1 MTSRAFKLLAA
12 LILVL
17 AASSA
22 SILETGTAR
31 ADAPAPATATA
42 PSGDGS
48 TVTPAEDD
56 SGDDECAG
64 DDSATAPDPGAT
76 TSPADDAGEDCDGGP
91 EEPWVLYYAKE
102 SSGQPITQDELDAA
116 AQQADQ
122 LPDPDKTAW
131 QEIGPT
137 NIGGRVVDLV
147 VDPSHPDTIYIAAA
161 GGGVWKSTDEGS
173 TFTEAWP
180 DNYPQTMGALAMGP
194 DGTLWA
200 GTGEANPAGGGMTY
214 FGNGVYKSTDGGQT
228 WTNVGLTGSAAIGR
242 IVVNPDNPNEV
253 WVAAAG
259 SIYMSSSQ
267 RGIYHTT
274 DGGKTW
280 TLALPP
286 PNDTTGGI
294 DIALDPDNPNVVYA
308 ALWDHHRDP
317 AARTYGGVGSGL
329 FRSEDD
335 GQTWT
340 RLQDITTPLPSYDRA
355 QSGLTSDPSLGR
367 IGIAVA
373 PTDPNRVYVV
383 TGDTNGFDK
392 GFFVS
397 NDGGDTFQTAGHA
410 NNNSEYQWWFGR
422 IWVDPG
428 NENHV
433 FVADVDLRQSFD
445 GGQTWSNISSVHAD
459 QHAMAFD
466 PATISTTDQSA
477 ERIYLGN
484 DGGVYHT
491 DADGTTNASWVHATY
506 EPWNQAY
513 HIAVSPTNDNR
524 IVAGLQDNGSVRTW
538 TAANPDPTDP
548 SLFNAYGGGD
558 GHYVAIDPADED
570 IYYQCSQNGACGGV
584 EDNPATG
591 TQTTI
596 RFGRK
601 PGTRFTTD
609 APLVIDPTNPSV
621 LYIGGN
627 VLDRSTDGGATW
639 TQISPSD
646 PDDLPGPPP
655 AETENDPVYAN
666 TYATISAIAPATTDP
681 DPNGYASTI
690 YVGTDTGYVWKT
702 TDAGQTWTQM
712 TGLPQLWV
720 NSITVDPTNANRA
733 WVAFSGFRV
742 GDETAHLYE
751 TTDGGATWVPVD
763 GKLPNAPVEDVIFD
777 QPHSMLYVATDL
789 GVFYAK
795 EPPGAKQPT
804 PLEWKRVGTQLP
816 ATPDMD
822 LKIDGSDTTLFVG
835 TFGRGIWKI
844 PLPTSLSPAASAV
857 R

>member
-1 MTSRAFKLLAA
+1 LQRSKRLFTGRAIKLLAA
-12 LILVL
+12 LLLVL

-22 SILETGTAR
+22 SALTSGAAR
-31 ADAPAPATATA
+31 ADSPAPAGTATVA
-42 PSGDGS
+42 PADDGGGSGDCTDDTGDGS
-48 TVTPAEDD
+48 DSAATDPAD
-56 SGDDECAG
+56 SG
-64 DDSATAPDPGAT
+64 
-76 TSPADDAGEDCDGGP
+76 TSPADGGSDDGGDDCDGGP
-91 EEPWVLYYAKE
+91 EAPWVMYYAKE

-116 AQQADQ
+116 AQQADR

-131 QEIGPT
+131 QVTGPT
-137 NIGGRVVDLV
+137 NVGGRATDLV
-147 VDPSHPDTIYIAAA
+147 VDPSHTDTIYVAAA
-161 GGGVWKSTDEGS
+161 GGGIWKSTDEGS
-173 TFTEAWP
+173 TFSPAWP
-180 DNYPQTMGALAMGP
+180 ANYPQTMGALAIGP

-214 FGNGVYKSTDGGQT
+214 FGNGVYKSADGGKT
-228 WTNVGLTGSAAIGR
+228 WTNVGLTSSDAIGR
-242 IVVNPDNPNEV
+242 IVVNPSNPNEV

-259 SIYMSSSQ
+259 SIYLSSQQ

-280 TLALPP
+280 TLALAP

-294 DIALDPDNPNVVYA
+294 DIALDPANPNVVYA
-308 ALWDHHRDP
+308 ALWDHHRDA

-329 FRSEDD
+329 YRSEDD
-335 GQTWT
+335 GATWT
-340 RLQDITTPLPSYDRA
+340 RLQNITTPLPTYDRA
-355 QSGLTSDPSLGR
+355 QTGLTSDASLGR

-373 PTDPNRVYVV
+373 PSDPNRVYVIS
-383 TGDTNGFDK
+383 GDTNGFDK

-397 NDGGDTFQTAGHA
+397 NDGGNSFQTAGRA

-422 IWVDPG
+422 VWVDPG
-428 NENHV
+428 NENHL
-433 FVADVDLRQSFD
+433 FAADVSLRQSFD
-445 GGQTWSNISSVHAD
+445 GGQTWSNVGSVHAD

-466 PATISTTDQSA
+466 LSTVSTASQSA

-491 DADGTTNASWVHATY
+491 DADGTTAASWVHATY

-513 HIAVSPTNDNR
+513 HIALSTTNDNR
-524 IVAGLQDNGSVRTW
+524 IAAGLQDNGSVRTW
-538 TAANPDPTDP
+538 TAASPDPADP

-558 GHYVAIDPADED
+558 GHYVAIDPANED
-570 IYYQCSQNGACGGV
+570 IYYQCSQNGSCGGV
-584 EDNPATG
+584 QDNPSTG
-591 TQTTI
+591 TQTTL
-596 RFGRK
+596 RFGHK

-609 APLVIDPTNPSV
+609 APLVIDPANPSV

-646 PDDLPGPPP
+646 PADLPGVPPT
-655 AETENDPVYAN
+655 ETEDDPVYAN
-666 TYATISAIAPATTDP
+666 TYATISAVAPATTSP
-681 DPNGYASTI
+681 DPNGYANTI
-690 YVGTDTGYVWKT
+690 YAGTDTGYVWKT

-720 NSITVDPTNANRA
+720 NSITVDPTDANRA

-742 GDETAHLYE
+742 GDNTAHLYE
-751 TTDGGATWVPVD
+751 TTDGGATWTPVD
-763 GKLPNAPVEDVIFD
+763 SKLPNAPIEDVIFD
-777 QPHSMLYVATDL
+777 QPHSTLYAATDL
-789 GVFYAK
+789 GVFFAK
-795 EPPGAKQPT
+795 EPPGAPHPT
-804 PLEWKRVGTQLP
+804 PLEWKRVGTGLP

-822 LKIDGSDTTLFVG
+822 LKIDGTDSTLFVG

-844 PLPTSLSPAASAV
+844 PLPNS
-857 R
+857 